1 MEGEPSAA
9 LAAWGPIVVMLLIF
23 YFMLYRPQKRAAKQ
37 REEMLNS
44 LKVGNDVITIGGL
57 YGKISA
63 LDETTVRL
71 EIADNV
77 VIKVAR
83 GSINGV
89 VDEMRKEQNL

>member
-1 MEGEPSAA
+1 MEGESSAA

-63 LDETTVRL
+63 LDETTVHL
-71 EIADNV
+71 EIADKV
-77 VIKVAR
+77 VIKVSR

-89 VDEMRKEQNL
+89 VDNFQKE

>member
-89 VDEMRKEQNL
+89 VDEMRKE

>member
-1 MEGEPSAA
+1 MEGESAA
-9 LAAWGPIVVMLLIF
+9 AFAAWGPIIVMLIIF
-23 YFMLYRPQKRAAKQ
+23 YFMLYRPQKQAAKK

-57 YGKISA
+57 YGKIAA

-77 VIKVAR
+77 VIKVMR
-83 GSINGV
+83 GSINGIV
-89 VDEMRKEQNL
+89 TDEQKE